1 MVHRPLV
8 ALLVV
13 AMLVSVA
20 PIGGVAAETSSNV
33 AAATHSIGIDA
44 QVTERFRV
52 GNAASGLAR
61 ADTDGVLEQPTRAAV
76 YETIRSAP
84 GSDLAELATAVGVT
98 KSTVR
103 YHVGVLRDAELVET
117 ADVSGTIRVSPAETD
132 AELVGVLRSESMGG
146 VLVAVS
152 EEEPASVTTL
162 ADSTGRALS
171 TVSHHLASL
180 ESRGYVDRE
189 RTGEAVLTS
198 LTPETR
204 RSIAALR
211 SMEQSADD

>member
-1 MVHRPLV
+1 MLQRSLV

-13 AMLVSVA
+13 AMMVTLVPVGSAVA
-20 PIGGVAAETSSNV
+20 ESPTDDAVAS
-33 AAATHSIGIDA
+33 HSTGIDA

-61 ADTDGVLEQPTRAAV
+61 TDTDGVLEQPTRASI
-76 YETIRSAP
+76 YEAIRSAP
-84 GSDLAELATAVGVT
+84 GSDLAELATAVDVA

-103 YHVGVLRDAELVET
+103 YHVGVLRDAGLVET
-117 ADVSGTIRVSPAETD
+117 ADVAGTSRVSPAETD
-132 AELVGVLRSESMGG
+132 AELVGVLRSASIGG
-146 VLVAVS
+146 VLTAVS
-152 EEEPASVTTL
+152 EEEPASVTAL

-189 RTGEAVLTS
+189 RTGEAVVTT

-204 RSIAALR
+204 RSIAAFR
-211 SMEQSADD
+211 SMDPSADD